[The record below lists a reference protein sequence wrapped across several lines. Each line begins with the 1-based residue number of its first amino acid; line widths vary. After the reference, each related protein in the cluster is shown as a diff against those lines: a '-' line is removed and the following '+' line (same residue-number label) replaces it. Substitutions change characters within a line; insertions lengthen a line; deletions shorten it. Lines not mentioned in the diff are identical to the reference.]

1 MTTFVINLTDGQAW
15 DRFRAALEEFLP
27 TPELI
32 VKALASTNK
41 RLTNWLQTRAV
52 RELSKQ
58 LHLPQRILRSR
69 FKTFSVVSEV
79 RGGKLWLGLKGI
91 PFSALT
97 PKKAGKGV
105 KTQKGR
111 FYREGAF
118 IQKLKKGD
126 GKERLVVLK
135 RRGKTWD
142 GPGKRGKVDFVKE
155 ESLEAKSL
163 AWLQA
168 VLDRPDF
175 AQEYFKRLE
184 AELKWRTS

>member
-1 MTTFVINLTDGQAW
+1 MTNVVINLTDGQAW
-15 DRFRAALEEFLP
+15 DRFRGAVEEFLP

-32 VKALASTNK
+32 VKAIASTNQ
-41 RLTNWLQTRAV
+41 RLTRWLRTRAL

-79 RGGKLWLGLKGI
+79 RGGKLWLGIKGI
-91 PFSALT
+91 PFAALQ
-97 PKKAGKGV
+97 PEKAGRGV
-105 KTQKGR
+105 KTKIGS
-111 FYREGAF
+111 FYEEGAF
-118 IQKLKKGD
+118 IQTLKKGD
-126 GKERLVVLK
+126 GKGRLVVLK
-135 RRGKTWD
+135 RRAKTWD
-142 GPGKRGKVDFVKE
+142 GPGKRGKTDAVRVNIQD
-155 ESLEAKSL
+155 KSL
-163 AWLQA
+163 LWLQA